1 MRLNLFGLTSGLG
14 CTLLTAPARQL
25 ACRAGSETATLDVH
39 LGTIPRRQ
47 LVTCEESTRHCL
59 RSHIKDSQE
68 HARKASGDQCRAPT
82 CQAKQAMSPSCKH
95 FLSGRKHF
103 LNPGATTSVAYFPA
117 NSRQRLS
124 FFAHNSIIVTAN
136 FNSYS

>member
-25 ACRAGSETATLDVH
+25 ACRAGSETATLDVQ
-39 LGTIPRRQ
+39 Q
-47 LVTCEESTRHCL
+47 LVTCEESIRHWL
-59 RSHIKDSQE
+59 QSHIKDSQE
-68 HARKASGDQCRAPT
+68 HARKASGNQGRART